1 MLLLSP
7 TSKALGAEGVAFLLF
22 GLLCPPMSSSAKA
35 EQDREGVRSDMMGD
49 KIGYWRAYEGASV
62 RLQELCTAA
71 FEMLAEH
78 PDEYLLTFSVHAAA
92 RNYSCSTLWPVVIS
106 TMTAAAAAA
115 AVTAFGS
122 A

>member
-22 GLLCPPMSSSAKA
+22 GLLCPPMSSSATA
-35 EQDREGVRSDMMGD
+35 EQDRGVRSDMGD

-115 AVTAFGS
+115 VTAFGS